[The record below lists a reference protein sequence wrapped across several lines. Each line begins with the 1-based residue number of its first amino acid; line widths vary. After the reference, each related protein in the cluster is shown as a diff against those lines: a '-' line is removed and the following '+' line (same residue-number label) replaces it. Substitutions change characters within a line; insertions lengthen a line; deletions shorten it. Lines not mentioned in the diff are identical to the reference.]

1 MCVLDTSSAGR
12 AVIVNRAAAVKAT
25 GITRFERAANA
36 VQAAITSS
44 GSSVN
49 AEIGGW
55 TMFAGQ
61 STAGQSTLVAEAAA
75 TVAPEPASHS
85 NGCLESIPG

>member
-1 MCVLDTSSAGR
+1 MQ
-12 AVIVNRAAAVKAT
+12 AT

-44 GSSVN
+44 GSCDN

-55 TMFAGQ
+55 TMLADRT
-61 STAGQSTLVAEAAA
+61 TAGQSTLLAEAAA